1 MENKMSQIDL
11 QIINEIV
18 RSLSLLGGKSDILG
32 TVGSW
37 KDTMPD
43 EDILAG
49 LKAWNEC
56 KRKELSERLL
66 LGSAD
71 NSTHSTVA

>member
-1 MENKMSQIDL
+1 MSEID
-11 QIINEIV
+11 IEIKNEIYWA
-18 RSLSLLGGKSDILG
+18 LSLLGAKSDLLS

-49 LKAWNEC
+49 LRAWNEW
-56 KRKELSERLL
+56 KRKELSERLS